1 MVVIR
6 LSNRDLQRKIHLRQF
21 YNKYMYSDFYG
32 RRNRWDQLGVAL
44 SIVCLLHCLAL
55 PVLLAAF
62 SVSGA
67 LFFHDDSTHQFFAFF
82 LTIPALFSA
91 LPGFRLHR
99 RISPIILISIGVF
112 GVFLAAFW
120 VGELIG
126 ESSETLLTIFSSM
139 SLIMGHI
146 LNKSFCRVC
155 PKCSSGPQCSG

>member
-1 MVVIR
+1 
-6 LSNRDLQRKIHLRQF
+6 
-21 YNKYMYSDFYG
+21 MYSDFSS

-67 LFFHDDSTHQFFAFF
+67 LFLHDNVTHQFLAFF

-91 LPGFRLHR
+91 LPGFRFHR
-99 RISPIILISIGVF
+99 RISPMILIAIGVL

-120 VGELIG
+120 VGDVIG
-126 ESSETLLTIFSSM
+126 ESSETLLTIFSSI
-139 SLIMGHI
+139 SLIVGHVI
-146 LNKSFCRVC
+146 NNSFCRVC
-155 PKCSSGPQCSG
+155 PKCTSGPHCSG